1 MTVAVQDFPLF
12 ALERSRSPTCIVG
25 WPVTVIDTVA
35 AGLAS
40 EPSLTAYVNESLP
53 EKFAFGVY
61 VTVAVSLFGEP
72 EVHAAAAIGPSDPF
86 VGWPTI
92 EKASSQVSAS
102 EPPSVIVTGVFAA
115 VVALVRLAVGA
126 VLGGGGGGGGP
137 GWTTPNRATHGTPAE
152 SKVNN
157 K

>member
-1 MTVAVQDFPLF
+1 M
-12 ALERSRSPTCIVG
+12 G
-25 WPVTVIDTVA
+25 WPATVIDTVA

-72 EVHAAAAIGPSDPF
+72 EVHAADAIGPSDPF

-102 EPPSVIVTGVFAA
+102 DPPSVIVTGVFAA
-115 VVALVRLAVGA
+115 VVAVVRFAVGA
-126 VLGGGGGGGGP
+126 VLRRGGP
-137 GWTTPNRATHGTPAE
+137 RSRPRPSAPPTARLRNRR
-152 SKVNN
+152 
-157 K
+157 